1 MREAHGSMELQHL
14 RTFVAIVEAG
24 GVGRAAARLNLSQPA
39 LSRQIRSLEDELG
52 IRLFDRIGRRIQL
65 TSEGEDLLHRGRRL
79 LTDATSLAERA
90 RALKTGETGVLRV
103 GATPQVIE
111 NVLARFLPRY
121 RKRHPGVE
129 VHLVEEGGRQLHEC
143 LDRGEF
149 HVGVMTAGDPRFHG
163 HPLFPWAC
171 LAVMARSH
179 RLSRRATVDITQLA
193 EEPVLLLRRGFGSR
207 AAFDDACRI
216 AHIAPPLLLESAA
229 PHSLIAL
236 ARAGYGVAVIP
247 SPVLL
252 SAAQLRRSGARAVP
266 LVQGKRTVGGW
277 VGVAWDPRRFRA
289 PYAERF
295 VEELTAYVR
304 HAYPG
309 RGFIPHA
316 PPIPRPPAAPAAG

>member
-1 MREAHGSMELQHL
+1 
-14 RTFVAIVEAG
+14 
-24 GVGRAAARLNLSQPA
+24 
-39 LSRQIRSLEDELG
+39 
-52 IRLFDRIGRRIQL
+52 
-65 TSEGEDLLHRGRRL
+65 
-79 LTDATSLAERA
+79 
-90 RALKTGETGVLRV
+90 
-103 GATPQVIE
+103 
-111 NVLARFLPRY
+111 
-121 RKRHPGVE
+121 
-129 VHLVEEGGRQLHEC
+129 
-143 LDRGEF
+143 
-149 HVGVMTAGDPRFHG
+149 MTAGDPRFHG

-266 LVQGKRTVGGW
+266 IVQGKRTVGGW

-295 VEELTAYVR
+295 VEELTALRPPRLSRTGLHPPRAADPAPAGVAGRGLDGVADGR
-304 HAYPG
+304 HAAGIVQRGEIARLLAQIG
-309 RGFIPHA
+309 RADHPPHDLG
-316 PPIPRPPAAPAAG
+316 AAGLG